1 MRHLLAVSFTCV
13 ALTLT
18 GGVVAAADKDKE
30 NADKIVGTWEFVKIN
45 GKDPGI
51 PIKVEFTK
59 DSKIKVGGM
68 ELGSYKIEG
77 DKITLTA
84 KKKDGKDGK
93 DDTDVSTIKLLT
105 EEKMILVDEKK
116 KEETEFKK
124 SK

>member
-1 MRHLLAVSFTCV
+1 MQRFLTASVVGVAILVS
-13 ALTLT
+13 A
-18 GGVVAAADKDKE
+18 GAAGAADKDKP
-30 NADKIVGTWEFVKIN
+30 NADKIVGSWEFVKIN

-59 DSKIKVGGM
+59 DGMIKVGGM
-68 ELGSYKIEG
+68 TLGTYKIDG

-84 KKKDGKDGK
+84 KKTGAK

-105 EEKMILVDEKK
+105 DEKLILVDEKK

-124 SK
+124 AK

>member
-1 MRHLLAVSFTCV
+1 MRHLLAVSFACV

-18 GGVVAAADKDKE
+18 GGFVAAADKDKG

-59 DSKIKVGGM
+59 DSKIKIGGM

-84 KKKDGKDGK
+84 KKKDGKD
-93 DDTDVSTIKLLT
+93 DTDVSTIKLLT
-105 EEKMILVDEKK
+105 DEKMILVDEKK